1 MARNAKKHR
10 RDLISVVV
18 TVKNEARNI
27 RDLLDSLA
35 TQEPPIEVLI
45 IDAASTDGTQ
55 RIVRSYKERYPF
67 IFLHQYAAQRGESRN
82 KGIEL
87 ANGSIVAFTDGDCI
101 VNAFWA
107 EEIRKSL
114 RASDIVGGK
123 TIAMGY
129 EPFKMLGR
137 VEVYHKGNDI
147 TYPSC
152 NLAYRKDVLDEIGGF
167 DPRFVTA
174 EDVDLNYR
182 AVEKGFSIVE
192 NDRMVVYHKERSTVL
207 AFFKQAFWN
216 GFGRKQLT
224 MKHGSLWGSYNPT
237 EMLEKPIGFWWMART
252 SAAFLGYFS
261 YFMAHRRY
269 KVRRAV

>member
-1 MARNAKKHR
+1 MVRSMIDR
-10 RDLISVVV
+10 QRDLISVVV
-18 TVKNEARNI
+18 TVKNEAGNI
-27 RDLLDSLA
+27 KDLLDSLV
-35 TQEPPIEVLI
+35 TQIPPMEVII

-55 RIVRSYKERYPF
+55 KIVRSYMERYPF
-67 IFLHQYAAQRGESRN
+67 IVLHQYAAQRGESRN

-87 ANGSIVAFTDGDCI
+87 AKGSIIAFTDGDCI

-107 EEIRKSL
+107 EEIRRSL
-114 RASDIVGGK
+114 GSYDIVGGK

-129 EPFKMLGR
+129 EPFKILGR
-137 VEVYHKGNDI
+137 VEVYHRGNDI

-152 NLAYRKDVLDEIGGF
+152 NLAYRKEVLDEIGGF

-182 AVEKGFSIVE
+182 AVEKGFTIGE
-192 NDRMVVYHKERSTVL
+192 NKKMVVYHKERSTVL

-224 MKHGSLWGSYNPT
+224 MKHGSLWGSYSPA

-252 SAAFLGYFS
+252 SAALIGYFS
-261 YFMAHRRY
+261 YLMAHKRY
-269 KVRRAV
+269 RVKREA